1 MITCHTI
8 NTINE
13 YIDVIRSLQPSLGEL
28 WYRGHKKSSYKL
40 IPSGLRNIVPFKNY
54 KGDYLKSKISLSSG
68 TEMAGIRI
76 NKILNEFKRKSV
88 FYLDYV
94 PKNDFEYMFIAQHY
108 GLPTRL
114 LDWTT
119 NPLVALFFGINSP
132 NFKYNSLDS
141 EDTESISDTNAAIY
155 VINPLS
161 INKKT
166 VGIDNIIDVVNHYE
180 EWKPYIN
187 PQRCTEDFP
196 ICVQGVSIDKRIVFQ
211 SGKFMLWGRQV
222 KDLEEYS
229 PLKEYIHKILIPYS
243 KCSGIFDDLLTLG
256 INNSFIYPDLENL
269 SKDIFYKEQKDFDYL
284 LRSGEIYEESN

>member
-1 MITCHTI
+1 MIICHTI

-13 YIDVIRSLQPSLGEL
+13 YIDVIKSLQPPLGEL

-40 IPSGLRNIVPFKNY
+40 IPSGLRNVVPFKNY
-54 KGDYLKSKISLSSG
+54 KGDYLQNKISLSSG

-76 NKILNEFKRKSV
+76 NKILNEFKRKSS
-88 FYLDYV
+88 FYLDYI

-119 NPLVALFFGINSP
+119 NPLVALFFGINLS
-132 NFKYNSLDS
+132 NLLKYNSIDVENL
-141 EDTESISDTNAAIY
+141 SDMNAAIY

-166 VGIDNIIDVVNHYE
+166 IGIDNIIDVVNHYDD
-180 EWKPYIN
+180 WKAYVN
-187 PQRCTEDFP
+187 PQSYKEDFP
-196 ICVQGVSIDKRIVFQ
+196 ICIQGVSIDKRIIFQ

-222 KDLEEYS
+222 KALEEYA
-229 PLKEYIHKILIPYS
+229 PLEEHIHKILIPYNKRS
-243 KCSGIFDDLLTLG
+243 EIYSDLLTLG
-256 INNSFIYPDLENL
+256 INNSFIYPDLEHL
-269 SKDIFYKEQKDFDYL
+269 SKDILYKEQQDFNYL
-284 LRSGEIYEESN
+284 LQSGKIYEDNM